1 MNLKLK
7 KVKYR
12 SRQKH
17 KLMTTHLKKPTN
29 VNILTFHNPFGD
41 QEVILSLTYESCM
54 NGHNMQKYKSQIIY
68 LYTTKEVGHFP
79 Q

>member
-1 MNLKLK
+1 MMATMFLQDSMNLKLE

-17 KLMTTHLKKPTN
+17 KLMTTYLKKPTN

-41 QEVILSLTYESCM
+41 QEVRLSLTYES
-54 NGHNMQKYKSQIIY
+54 
-68 LYTTKEVGHFP
+68 
-79 Q
+79 